1 MARTRKAVSCPVET
15 TLAVIGGRWKV
26 LILQQLLGSVR
37 RFNALH
43 RALPGI
49 SHRTLTKQL
58 RELERDGIVARQ
70 AFQQIPPKVEYSLT
84 AHGRTLEPILLSMH
98 AWAVNHGAGQTRK
111 AERSRS
117 MVADAWE
124 RR

>member
-1 MARTRKAVSCPVET
+1 MRRSRKAVSCPVET

-26 LILQQLLGSVR
+26 LVLQQMLGSVR

-58 RELERDGIVARQ
+58 RELERDGVVARRVFEQ
-70 AFQQIPPKVEYSLT
+70 VPPKVEYSLT
-84 AHGRTLEPILLSMH
+84 PLGRTLEPILLAMH
-98 AWAVNHGAGQTRK
+98 AWAVNHGKDVG
-111 AERSRS
+111 
-117 MVADAWE
+117 
-124 RR
+124 